1 MFRKER
7 RGEMVGKPCS
17 QRMASPQLSQQS
29 CGPLGSSFSGLQLP
43 SLWNGNI
50 GARRRLL
57 LIMDE
62 GTRRAGDG
70 TVVQDGCRGGRC

>member
-1 MFRKER
+1 MFWKER

-17 QRMASPQLSQQS
+17 QRMASHPALPTKLWASGFIVFWTPVAQS
-29 CGPLGSSFSGLQLP
+29 VE
-43 SLWNGNI
+43 WEH